1 MNMVHDMLKTGIEL
15 RLRSSRRV
23 KVADAIRSAVHVSSL
38 QGVEAMHA
46 DQELMMRQF
55 DGKLPW
61 MRGIYLDSEAM
72 GIKHEV
78 IQQV

>member
-55 DGKLPW
+55 ASKLP
-61 MRGIYLDSEAM
+61 
-72 GIKHEV
+72 
-78 IQQV
+78 